1 MSLLCSITGRP
12 PKEAVVS
19 PQGYIFDREEIG
31 DHLRYSDLCPITGE
45 VLSEF
50 SLSPVHPAPPFV
62 VPRTGA
68 VSRSVP
74 MMIKLF
80 RMELDQICLSNLSCR
95 SEIQGIIDEISH
107 LNARGC
113 AADKVISSLR
123 LEIDASKA
131 ILQKLRSQTQV
142 DTSHNNS
149 PKRRK

>member
-1 MSLLCSITGRP
+1 MSLVCSITGRP

-19 PQGYIFDREEIG
+19 PQGCIFGRQEIG

-50 SLSPVHPAPPFV
+50 SLSPVHSAPPFV

-107 LNARGC
+107 LNARGR
-113 AADKVISSLR
+113 AADKVIMSLR
-123 LEIDASKA
+123 MEIESSKA
-131 ILQKLRSQTQV
+131 ILLNLQSQTHV
-142 DTSHNNS
+142 DASHNNS
-149 PKRRK
+149 PKRRR